1 MKLKDN
7 INRLLSLLICLGI
20 LLCCLPFAASANESE
35 ENIWGDIKW
44 STDGDTLTISP
55 VNGTA
60 AMPDAESYNKT
71 PWYSYRRDLIA
82 VVINEGITHIGDYAF
97 YGFENIRTVCDL
109 AYANS
114 KGYNFYILKYPSTLK
129 SFGKAAFE
137 NCSALYDIVFPNRLY
152 APDGPSAGE
161 IPDYAFSGC
170 AKLAKITTQQNRSA
184 KGNLPDGI
192 NRIGKAA
199 FSGCGK
205 LDLPFQ
211 TLRIPYDVDI
221 IDERAFENCVTV
233 KTLHLIGSIEQISSS
248 AVNGCTSL
256 STIYI
261 QLGTGQGG
269 GHDRYYIPNN
279 YKGFELYNK
288 VQTQLLRIMPGA
300 SGTEYTVGDTVEKI
314 GDYAF
319 NSCSFEKITI
329 GAGVKEI
336 GESVFEDCN
345 SLLNFEVSDANQ
357 YYKSV
362 NGVLY
367 TKDGKTLIAY
377 PGGRSDK
384 SFRIPDGVTR
394 IAKSSLYSCDA
405 LNELYIP
412 KSVTEIESFIS
423 FGIKY
428 VYYNG
433 SKAEFNNID
442 GSILILK
449 SVNYDTKPNE
459 KCDVNC
465 DNKTDVLDIISIKKA
480 ISAGDSKTY
489 QSDLNSDGKL
499 NAQDMAALKIRL
511 LTE

>member
-1 MKLKDN
+1 MKLN

-20 LLCCLPFAASANESE
+20 LLCCLPFAAAAGESE

-44 STDGDTLTISP
+44 SIDGDTLTISP
-55 VNGTA
+55 VSGTA
-60 AMPDAESYNKT
+60 AMPDAESYDET
-71 PWYSYRRDLIA
+71 PWYSYRRDLTA

-97 YGFENIRTVCDL
+97 YGFKNIRYVYDL
-109 AYANS
+109 EYANS
-114 KGYNFYILKYPSTLK
+114 KSYNFYILKYPSTLK

-137 NCSALYDIVFPNRLY
+137 NCSSLYDFVFPNNLY
-152 APDGPSAGE
+152 APDGSSAGE
-161 IPDYAFSGC
+161 IPDYLFSGC
-170 AKLAKITTQQNRSA
+170 TKLAKITIQQNRTA
-184 KGNLPDGI
+184 DFTMPGNMG
-192 NRIGKAA
+192 RIGKYA
-199 FSGCGK
+199 FSGCRSIK
-205 LDLPFQ
+205 TA
-211 TLRIPYDVDI
+211 TLRVPITVKT
-221 IDERAFENCVTV
+221 IDDFAFENCT
-233 KTLHLIGSIEQISSS
+233 TITFLHLIGSIEHISSS
-248 AVNGCTSL
+248 AVNGCTAL

-261 QLGTGQGG
+261 QLGTGQSD
-269 GHDRYYIPNN
+269 GHEYYYIPND
-279 YKGFELYNK
+279 YKGSVLYSRD
-288 VQTQLLRIMPGA
+288 QTELLRVMPGVTD
-300 SGTEYTVGDTVEKI
+300 TEFTVDDSVEKI

-336 GESVFEDCN
+336 GESAFADCN
-345 SLLNFEVSDANQ
+345 SLLNIEVSDANQ

-384 SFRIPDGVTR
+384 SFRIPDGVTK
-394 IAKSSLYSCDA
+394 IAKSSLYSCNA

-433 SKAEFNNID
+433 SKAEFNKID
-442 GSILILK
+442 GCFYAFGEK
-449 SVNYDTKPNE
+449 NYDAKPNE

-489 QSDLNSDGKL
+489 QSDLNSDGEL
-499 NAQDMAALKIRL
+499 NAQDMAALKIKL
-511 LTE
+511 LTA

>member
-1 MKLKDN
+1 M
-7 INRLLSLLICLGI
+7 
-20 LLCCLPFAASANESE
+20 
-35 ENIWGDIKW
+35 
-44 STDGDTLTISP
+44 
-55 VNGTA
+55 
-60 AMPDAESYNKT
+60 
-71 PWYSYRRDLIA
+71 
-82 VVINEGITHIGDYAF
+82 
-97 YGFENIRTVCDL
+97 
-109 AYANS
+109 
-114 KGYNFYILKYPSTLK
+114 
-129 SFGKAAFE
+129 
-137 NCSALYDIVFPNRLY
+137 
-152 APDGPSAGE
+152 
-161 IPDYAFSGC
+161 
-170 AKLAKITTQQNRSA
+170 
-184 KGNLPDGI
+184 
-192 NRIGKAA
+192 
-199 FSGCGK
+199 
-205 LDLPFQ
+205 
-211 TLRIPYDVDI
+211 
-221 IDERAFENCVTV
+221 
-233 KTLHLIGSIEQISSS
+233 
-248 AVNGCTSL
+248 
-256 STIYI
+256 
-261 QLGTGQGG
+261 
-269 GHDRYYIPNN
+269 
-279 YKGFELYNK
+279 
-288 VQTQLLRIMPGA
+288 QTQLLRIMPGA

-384 SFRIPDGVTR
+384 SFRIPDGVTK

-423 FGIKY
+423 YGIQNI
-428 VYYNG
+428 YYNG
-433 SKAEFNNID
+433 TKAEFNNIG
-442 GSILILK
+442 GSILIFK
-449 SVNYDTKPNE
+449 SINYDAKPNE

-499 NAQDMAALKIRL
+499 NSQDMAALKIRL

>member
-1 MKLKDN
+1 MKLKN
-7 INRLLSLLICLGI
+7 SINRLLSLLICLGI

-55 VNGTA
+55 VSGTA

-152 APDGPSAGE
+152 APDGSSAGE

-279 YKGFELYNK
+279 YEGFELYNK

-300 SGTEYTVGDTVEKI
+300 SGTEYTVGDTV
-314 GDYAF
+314 
-319 NSCSFEKITI
+319 EKITI

-377 PGGRSDK
+377 PGGRSVK

-442 GSILILK
+442 GFFYAYGEK
-449 SVNYDTKPNE
+449 NYDTKPNE

-480 ISAGDSKTY
+480 ISAGDGKTY